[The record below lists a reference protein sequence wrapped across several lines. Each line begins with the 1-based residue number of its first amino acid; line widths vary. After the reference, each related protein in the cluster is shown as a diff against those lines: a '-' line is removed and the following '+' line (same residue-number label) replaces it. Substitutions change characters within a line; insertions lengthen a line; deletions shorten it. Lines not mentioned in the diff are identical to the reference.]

1 MAPRYAVSDS
11 DSGDERPL
19 PSTAKMEKALR
30 DAVAGVFRARNMDEL
45 TVKRMR
51 MAAEKTLGLEEGFFK
66 RDAEWKGESE
76 RIIKDEVVS
85 LDTFCDLK
93 EGELS

>member
-1 MAPRYAVSDS
+1 MAPRYALSDS
-11 DSGDERPL
+11 DSGDERSL

-30 DAVAGVFRARNMDEL
+30 DAVAEVFRSRKMDQL

-51 MAAEKTLGLEEGFFK
+51 LAAEKALGLEEGFFK
-66 RDAEWKGESE
+66 HDAEWKGESE

-85 LDTFCDLK
+85 VVRYIL
-93 EGELS
+93 